1 MSRIRR
7 FFRIVWT
14 VARYRLDEVAQ
25 SIAPESRLA
34 RLSPLALLPKPTR
47 SPAERLRLAIEDLGP
62 IFVKFGQILSTRR
75 DLLPTDYADELAR
88 LQDRV
93 PPFPTQAAIARIE
106 AREGRP
112 LGEIFATFDEEP
124 IASASLAQV
133 HAATLAGGLDVV
145 VKVLRPDIE
154 TAIVKDLKLL
164 YGIAALLE
172 RFSRDARRLRLKEVV
187 ADYERTVFDELNL
200 LLEAANTATLRRNFA
215 DSPLLYAPRVH
226 WQHCHED
233 VFVVERVEGVPIADV
248 AELTARGTDME
259 KLAAR
264 GVETFFTQ
272 VFEHNFFHADMHPG
286 NIFVDVS
293 DPANPSYIAVDCAVI
308 GRLSEEDQAYLA
320 KNLVAFFH
328 QDYARVATLHV
339 ESGWVPPGTDVGEFE
354 AVIRQLC
361 EPIFERPLKE
371 ISFGNFL
378 VALFRAARRFDM
390 EVQPQLVLLQ
400 KTLLNIEGLGR
411 QLYPDLDL
419 WTTAKPFMERWI
431 QARYGPMGALRRLAD
446 RLPDLLEQL
455 PQLPDLLLGAQARI
469 RDLDRLAAQQRELIG
484 DAAEVLGSRR
494 RSNRWRRMA
503 GATLAL
509 VGLALLWTPLTNAVT
524 RGEFTA
530 PALGVLAMIV
540 GVLLAARS

>member
-1 MSRIRR
+1 MSRLRR
-7 FFRIVWT
+7 LARIVWT
-14 VARYRLDEVAQ
+14 VARYRLDEVAAAA
-25 SIAPESRLA
+25 IPESRLI
-34 RLSPLALLPKPTR
+34 RLTPFALLPRPKR
-47 SPAERLRLAIEDLGP
+47 SPAARLRLAIEDLGP

-75 DLLPTDYADELAR
+75 DLLSADYADELAR

-93 PPFPTQAAIARIE
+93 PPFPAEAAIDRIE
-106 AREGRP
+106 ASIGSPVAEA
-112 LGEIFATFDEEP
+112 FATFDDVP

-133 HAATLAGGLDVV
+133 HGATLADGADVV
-145 VKVLRPDIE
+145 VKVLRPGIE
-154 TAIVKDLKLL
+154 TLIEKDLRLL

-172 RFSRDARRLRLKEVV
+172 RFSRDARRLRLKAVV
-187 ADYERTVFDELNL
+187 SDYERTVSDELNL

-226 WQHCHED
+226 WQYCRED
-233 VFVVERVEGVPIADV
+233 VFVVERVEGVPIADS

-286 NIFVDVS
+286 NIFIDVS
-293 DPANPSYIAVDCAVI
+293 DPSDPSYIAVDCAVI
-308 GRLSEEDQAYLA
+308 GRLTEQDQTYLA

-328 QDYARVATLHV
+328 QDYASVARLHV
-339 ESGWVPPGTDVGEFE
+339 ESGWVPAGTDAGEFE

-371 ISFGNFL
+371 ISFGSFL

-419 WTTAKPFMERWI
+419 WATAKPFMERWI
-431 QARYGPMGALRRLAD
+431 EARYGPMGALRRLAD
-446 RLPDLLEQL
+446 RLPDLLDQL
-455 PQLPDLLLGAQARI
+455 PRFPDLLLGAEARF
-469 RDLDRLAAQQRELIG
+469 RDLDRLAAQQREVI
-484 DAAEVLGSRR
+484 AEVAEMLGRRR
-494 RSNRWRRMA
+494 RSSRWRRAA
-503 GATLAL
+503 GVILAL
-509 VGLALLWTPLTNAVT
+509 TGLVLLWKPLVSAFADS
-524 RGEFTA
+524 GLTA
-530 PALGVLAMIV
+530 PILGFAAVALGT
-540 GVLLAARS
+540 LLAARN

>member
-1 MSRIRR
+1 MTHIRR
-7 FFRIVWT
+7 FMRIIWT
-14 VARYRLDEVAQ
+14 IARFRLDEVAR
-25 SIAPESRLA
+25 SAVPESRLI
-34 RLSPLALLPKPTR
+34 RLSPFVLLGRPKR
-47 SPAERLRLAIEDLGP
+47 SAAERLRLAIEDLGA

-93 PPFPTQAAIARIE
+93 PPFPAETAIARIE
-106 AREGRP
+106 ASIGSP
-112 LGEIFATFDEEP
+112 IGEVFATFDEVP

-133 HAATLAGGLDVV
+133 HAATLADGAEVV
-145 VKVLRPDIE
+145 VKVLRPGIE
-154 TAIVKDLKLL
+154 SVIEKDLELL
-164 YGIAALLE
+164 YAIAALLE
-172 RFSRDARRLRLKEVV
+172 RFSRDARRLRLKAVV

-226 WQHCHED
+226 WEHCRED

-248 AELTARGTDME
+248 AELQARGTDMR

-286 NIFVDVS
+286 NIFIDVS

-308 GRLSEEDQAYLA
+308 GRLTEQDQAYLA

-328 QDYARVATLHV
+328 QDYARVARLHV
-339 ESGWVPPGTDVGEFE
+339 ESGWVPPGTDVSAFE

-419 WTTAKPFMERWI
+419 WATAKPYMERWI
-431 QARYGPMGALRRLAD
+431 EARYGPLAALRRLGD
-446 RLPDLLEQL
+446 RLPDLLDEL
-455 PQLPDLLLGAQARI
+455 PRLPDLLLGAEARFK
-469 RDLDRLAAQQRELIG
+469 DLDRLAAQQRGLI
-484 DAAEVLGSRR
+484 AEATEALGTRR
-494 RSNRWRRMA
+494 RHNRWRRIA
-503 GATLAL
+503 GLVLAL
-509 VGLALLWTPLTNAVT
+509 AGLVLLWKPLLAGDGFAAPAVGVAALVVGALFVT
-524 RGEFTA
+524 RN
-530 PALGVLAMIV
+530 
-540 GVLLAARS
+540 

>member
-1 MSRIRR
+1 MSRISR

-14 VARYRLDEVAQ
+14 IAKYRLDQVAQ

-34 RLSPLALLPKPTR
+34 RLSPLALLPRPTR

-75 DLLPTDYADELAR
+75 DLLPTDYADELAK

-93 PPFPTQAAIARIE
+93 PPFPAQAAIARIE
-106 AREGRP
+106 ACAGKP
-112 LGEIFATFDEEP
+112 IGEIFSTFDETP

-133 HAATLAGGLDVV
+133 HAATLSGGLEVV

-154 TAIVKDLKLL
+154 SAVAKDLKLL

-233 VFVVERVEGVPIADV
+233 VFVVERVKGVPIADV
-248 AELTARGTDME
+248 AGLIARGTDME

-308 GRLSEEDQAYLA
+308 GRLSEQDQAYLA

-328 QDYARVATLHV
+328 QDYARVARLHV
-339 ESGWVPPGTDVGEFE
+339 ESGWVPPGTDAGEFE

-431 QARYGPMGALRRLAD
+431 EARYGPIGTLQRLAD
-446 RLPDLLEQL
+446 RLPDLLELL
-455 PQLPDLLLGAQARI
+455 PQLPHLLLGAEARI
-469 RDLDRLAAQQRELIG
+469 RDLDRLAARQHALIG
-484 DAAEVLGSRR
+484 DAAEILGSRR
-494 RSNRWRRMA
+494 RGNAWRRAA
-503 GATLAL
+503 GAVLAL
-509 VGLALLWTPLTNAVT
+509 AGLALLWTPLTHAVA
-524 RGEFTA
+524 REGFTA

-540 GVLLAARS
+540 GMLLAARG

>member
-14 VARYRLDEVAQ
+14 IAKYRLDDVAR

-34 RLSPLALLPKPTR
+34 RLSPLALLPRPTR

-93 PPFPTQAAIARIE
+93 PPFPAQAAIARIE

-112 LGEIFATFDEEP
+112 IGEIFATFDEEP

-133 HAATLAGGLDVV
+133 HAATLSSGFDVV

-154 TAIVKDLKLL
+154 PAIVKDLKLL

-248 AELTARGTDME
+248 AGLIARGTDME

-264 GVETFFTQ
+264 GVETFFKQ

-328 QDYARVATLHV
+328 QDYARVARLHV
-339 ESGWVPPGTDVGEFE
+339 ESGWVPPGTDVAEFE

-431 QARYGPMGALRRLAD
+431 EARYGPMGALRRLAD

-455 PQLPDLLLGAQARI
+455 PQLPDLLLGAGARI
-469 RDLDRLAAQQRELIG
+469 RDLDRLAAQQREVIG
-484 DAAEVLGSRR
+484 EAAEMLGNRR
-494 RSNRWRRMA
+494 RNSRWRRIA
-503 GATLAL
+503 GVALAL
-509 VGLALLWTPLTNAVT
+509 AGVVLLWTPLMDVIAH
-524 RGEFTA
+524 RDFTA
-530 PALGVLAMIV
+530 PAV
-540 GVLLAARS
+540 GVAMLVVGALLSMRK

>member
-1 MSRIRR
+1 MTRIRR
-7 FFRIVWT
+7 LFRIVWT
-14 VARYRLDEVAQ
+14 VAKFRLDEVAR
-25 SIAPESRLA
+25 SIAPESRLV

-47 SPAERLRLAIEDLGP
+47 SAAERLRLAIEDLGP

-112 LGEIFATFDEEP
+112 IGEIFATFDEEP

-133 HAATLAGGLDVV
+133 HAATLSGGLDVV

-233 VFVVERVEGVPIADV
+233 VFVVERVEGVPIADISG
-248 AELTARGTDME
+248 LIARGTDME
-259 KLAAR
+259 KLADR

-328 QDYARVATLHV
+328 QDYARVAKLHV

-431 QARYGPMGALRRLAD
+431 EARYGPMGTLRRFAD

-455 PQLPDLLLGAQARI
+455 PQLPDLLLGAEARI
-469 RDLDRLAAQQRELIG
+469 RDLDRLAAQQRDLIG

-494 RSNRWRRMA
+494 RGNRWRRAA
-503 GATLAL
+503 GAMLAL
-509 VGLALLWTPLTNAVT
+509 VGLALLWTPLTNAVA
-524 RGEFTA
+524 RGEFIV
-530 PALGVLAMIV
+530 PALGVLAMV
-540 GVLLAARS
+540 AGVLLAARS

>member
-1 MSRIRR
+1 MTYIRR
-7 FFRIVWT
+7 VLRIIWT
-14 VARYRLDEVAQ
+14 IARFRLDEVAR
-25 SIAPESRLA
+25 SAVPESRLI
-34 RLSPLALLPKPTR
+34 RLSPFVLLGRPKR

-93 PPFPTQAAIARIE
+93 PPFPAETAIARIE
-106 AREGRP
+106 ASIGSP
-112 LGEIFATFDEEP
+112 IGEVFATFDEVP

-133 HAATLAGGLDVV
+133 HAATLADSAEVV
-145 VKVLRPDIE
+145 VKVLRPGIE
-154 TAIVKDLKLL
+154 SIIEKDLELL
-164 YGIAALLE
+164 YAIAALLE
-172 RFSRDARRLRLKEVV
+172 RFSRDARRLRLKAVV

-226 WQHCHED
+226 WEHCRED

-248 AELTARGTDME
+248 AELRARGTDMR

-286 NIFVDVS
+286 NIFIDVS

-308 GRLSEEDQAYLA
+308 GRLTEQDQAYLA

-328 QDYARVATLHV
+328 QDYARVARLHV
-339 ESGWVPPGTDVGEFE
+339 ESGWVPPCTDVSAFE

-419 WTTAKPFMERWI
+419 WATAKPYMERWI
-431 QARYGPMGALRRLAD
+431 EARYGPLAALRRLGD
-446 RLPDLLEQL
+446 RLPDLLDEL
-455 PQLPDLLLGAQARI
+455 PRLPDLLLGAEARFK
-469 RDLDRLAAQQRELIG
+469 DLDRLAAQQRELI
-484 DAAEVLGSRR
+484 AEATEALGTRR
-494 RSNRWRRMA
+494 RHNRWRRIA
-503 GATLAL
+503 GLILAL
-509 VGLALLWTPLTNAVT
+509 AGLVLLSKPLLAGDGFAAPAVGVAALVIGALFVT
-524 RGEFTA
+524 RN
-530 PALGVLAMIV
+530 
-540 GVLLAARS
+540 

>member
-1 MSRIRR
+1 MTHIRR
-7 FFRIVWT
+7 FLRIIWT
-14 VARYRLDEVAQ
+14 IARYRLDEAARSAV
-25 SIAPESRLA
+25 PESRLL
-34 RLSPLALLPKPTR
+34 RLSPFVLLGRPKR
-47 SPAERLRLAIEDLGP
+47 SAAERLRLAIEDLGP

-93 PPFPTQAAIARIE
+93 PPFSAETAIARIE
-106 AREGRP
+106 ASIGSPIREV
-112 LGEIFATFDEEP
+112 FATFDEVP

-133 HAATLAGGLDVV
+133 HAATLADGAEVV
-145 VKVLRPDIE
+145 VKVLRPGIE
-154 TAIVKDLKLL
+154 SVIEKDLELL
-164 YGIAALLE
+164 YAIAALLE
-172 RFSRDARRLRLKEVV
+172 RFSRDARRLRLKAVV

-226 WQHCHED
+226 WEHCRED
-233 VFVVERVEGVPIADV
+233 VFVVERVGGVPIADV
-248 AELTARGTDME
+248 AELEARGTDMR

-286 NIFVDVS
+286 NIFIDVS

-308 GRLSEEDQAYLA
+308 GRLTEQDQAYLA

-328 QDYARVATLHV
+328 QDYARVARLHV
-339 ESGWVPPGTDVGEFE
+339 ESGWVPPGTDVSAFE

-419 WTTAKPFMERWI
+419 WATAKPYMERWI
-431 QARYGPMGALRRLAD
+431 EARYGPLAALRRLGD
-446 RLPDLLEQL
+446 RLPDLLDEL
-455 PQLPDLLLGAQARI
+455 PRLPDLLLGAEARI
-469 RDLDRLAAQQRELIG
+469 KDLDRLAAQQRELIVE
-484 DAAEVLGSRR
+484 ATEALGTRR
-494 RSNRWRRMA
+494 RNDRWRRIA
-503 GATLAL
+503 GLILAL
-509 VGLALLWTPLTNAVT
+509 AGLVILWKPLLAGDGFAAPAVGVAALVVGALFVT
-524 RGEFTA
+524 RN
-530 PALGVLAMIV
+530 
-540 GVLLAARS
+540 

>member
-1 MSRIRR
+1 MTHIRR
-7 FFRIVWT
+7 FMRIIWT
-14 VARYRLDEVAQ
+14 IARFRLDEAAKSAV
-25 SIAPESRLA
+25 PESRLL
-34 RLSPLALLPKPTR
+34 RLSPFVLLGRPKRPA
-47 SPAERLRLAIEDLGP
+47 AERLRLAIEDLGP

-93 PPFPTQAAIARIE
+93 PPFPAETAIARIE
-106 AREGRP
+106 ASIGSQI
-112 LGEIFATFDEEP
+112 GEVFATFDEVP

-133 HAATLAGGLDVV
+133 HAATLADGAEVV
-145 VKVLRPDIE
+145 VKVLRPGIE
-154 TAIVKDLKLL
+154 SVIEKDLELL
-164 YGIAALLE
+164 YAIAALLE
-172 RFSRDARRLRLKEVV
+172 RFSRDARRLRLKAVV

-226 WQHCHED
+226 WEHCRED

-248 AELTARGTDME
+248 KELRARGTDMQ

-286 NIFVDVS
+286 NIFIDVS

-308 GRLSEEDQAYLA
+308 GRLTEQDQAYLA

-328 QDYARVATLHV
+328 QDYARVARLHV
-339 ESGWVPPGTDVGEFE
+339 ESGWVPPGTDVSAFE

-419 WTTAKPFMERWI
+419 WATAKPYMERWI
-431 QARYGPMGALRRLAD
+431 EARYGPLAALRRLGD
-446 RLPDLLEQL
+446 RLPDLLDEL
-455 PQLPDLLLGAQARI
+455 PRLPDLLLGAEARI
-469 RDLDRLAAQQRELIG
+469 KDLDRLAAQQRELIVE
-484 DAAEVLGSRR
+484 AAEALGTRR
-494 RSNRWRRMA
+494 RHNRWRRIA
-503 GATLAL
+503 GLILAL
-509 VGLALLWTPLTNAVT
+509 GGLVLLWKPLLAGDAFAAPAVGVAALVVGALFVT
-524 RGEFTA
+524 RN
-530 PALGVLAMIV
+530 
-540 GVLLAARS
+540 

>member
-1 MSRIRR
+1 MSRIDR
-7 FFRIVWT
+7 FVRIVWT
-14 VARYRLDEVAQ
+14 IARFRLDEVAQ
-25 SIAPESRLA
+25 SAAPGSRLI
-34 RLSPLALLPKPTR
+34 RLSPFALLPRPKRP
-47 SPAERLRLAIEDLGP
+47 PGERLRLAIEHLGP

-75 DLLPTDYADELAR
+75 DLLPTDYADELAK

-93 PPFPTQAAIARIE
+93 PPFPAQAAIARIE
-106 AREGRP
+106 ARAGKP
-112 LGEIFATFDEEP
+112 IGDIFATFDEEP
-124 IASASLAQV
+124 FASASLAQV
-133 HAATLAGGLDVV
+133 HAATLPGGVEVV
-145 VKVLRPDIE
+145 VKVLRPGIE
-154 TAIVKDLKLL
+154 TLIEKDLTLL

-172 RFSRDARRLRLKEVV
+172 RFSQDARRLRLKDVV
-187 ADYERTVFDELNL
+187 ADYERNVFDELNL

-215 DSPLLYAPRVH
+215 DSPLLYAPRVY
-226 WQHCHED
+226 WEHCHED
-233 VFVVERVEGVPIADV
+233 VFVVERVQGVPIADV
-248 AELTARGTDME
+248 AELKARGTDME

-286 NIFVDVS
+286 NIFIDVS
-293 DPANPSYIAVDCAVI
+293 DPENPSYIAVDCAVI
-308 GRLSEEDQAYLA
+308 GRLTDEDQTYLA

-328 QDYARVATLHV
+328 QDYMRVAKLHV

-419 WTTAKPFMERWI
+419 WATAKPFMERWI
-431 QARYGPMGALRRLAD
+431 EARYGPLGALRRFAD
-446 RLPDLLEQL
+446 RLPDLLDQL
-455 PQLPDLLLGAQARI
+455 PQLPDLLLGAEARI
-469 RDLDRLAAQQRELIG
+469 KDLDRLAAEQREVIG
-484 DAAEVLGSRR
+484 NAAEMLGRR
-494 RSNRWRRMA
+494 RRNRRWRRIA
-503 GATLAL
+503 GAAL
-509 VGLALLWTPLTNAVT
+509 GLAGLSLLWKPLTSALAGGDLEAAV
-524 RGEFTA
+524 
-530 PALGVLAMIV
+530 LGVAALAV
-540 GVLLAARS
+540 GALLLTRN

>member
-7 FFRIVWT
+7 FVRIVWT
-14 VARYRLDEVAQ
+14 IAKYRLDEVAR
-25 SIAPESRLA
+25 SVAPESRLA

-75 DLLPTDYADELAR
+75 DLLPTDYADELAK

-93 PPFPTQAAIARIE
+93 PPFPAHAAIARIE
-106 AREGRP
+106 AREGKP
-112 LGEIFATFDEEP
+112 IGEIFATFDEQP

-133 HAATLAGGLDVV
+133 HAATLDDGVDVV

-154 TAIVKDLKLL
+154 TIIEKDLKLL
-164 YGIAALLE
+164 YGIATLLE
-172 RFSRDARRLRLKEVV
+172 RFSRDARRLRLKAVV
-187 ADYERTVFDELNL
+187 ADYERNVFGELNL

-248 AELTARGTDME
+248 AELKARGTDME

-286 NIFVDVS
+286 NIFIDVS
-293 DPANPSYIAVDCAVI
+293 DPADPSYIAVDCAVI
-308 GRLSEEDQAYLA
+308 GRLTEEDQTYLA

-328 QDYARVATLHV
+328 QDYLSVAKLHV

-419 WTTAKPFMERWI
+419 WATAKPFMERWI
-431 QARYGPMGALRRLAD
+431 EARYGPLGALRRLAD
-446 RLPDLLEQL
+446 RLPDLLDQL
-455 PQLPDLLLGAQARI
+455 PRLPDLLLGAEARI
-469 RDLDRLAAQQRELIG
+469 KDLDRLAAQQREVIG
-484 DAAEVLGSRR
+484 EVAEALGRR
-494 RSNRWRRMA
+494 RRNSRWRRA
-503 GATLAL
+503 IGAALAL
-509 VGLALLWTPLTNAVT
+509 AGLVLLWEPFTNILVA
-524 RGEFTA
+524 GEFAA
-530 PALGVLAMIV
+530 PALGIAALVA
-540 GVLLAARS
+540 GALLAARN

>member
-1 MSRIRR
+1 MKRIA
-7 FFRIVWT
+7 RIAWT
-14 VARYRLDEVAQ
+14 IARYRLDDVAR
-25 SIAPESRLA
+25 AVVPESRLI
-34 RLSPLALLPKPTR
+34 RLSPFGLLPKPAR
-47 SPAERLRLAIEDLGP
+47 PPAERLRLAIEALGP
-62 IFVKFGQILSTRR
+62 IFTKFGQILSTRR
-75 DLLPTDYADELAR
+75 DLLPTDYADELAK

-93 PPFPTQAAIARIE
+93 PPFPAQDAIARIE
-106 AREGRP
+106 TREGKRV
-112 LGEIFATFDEEP
+112 GEVFATFDEHP

-133 HAATLAGGLDVV
+133 HGATLAGGADVV
-145 VKVLRPDIE
+145 VKVLRPGIE
-154 TAIVKDLKLL
+154 TVIAKDLKLL

-172 RFSRDARRLRLKEVV
+172 RVSRDARRLRLKAVV

-215 DSPLLYAPRVH
+215 DSPLLYAPRVY
-226 WQHCHED
+226 WQYCHED

-248 AELTARGTDME
+248 AELKARGTDMR
-259 KLAAR
+259 KLAER

-286 NIFVDVS
+286 NIFINVT
-293 DPANPSYIAVDCAVI
+293 DPAEPSYIAVDCAVI
-308 GRLSEEDQAYLA
+308 GRLTEEDQSYLA

-328 QDYARVATLHV
+328 QDYARVAKLHV

-419 WTTAKPFMERWI
+419 WSTAKPFMERWI
-431 QARYGPMGALRRLAD
+431 EARYGPIGALGRLAD
-446 RLPDLLEQL
+446 RLPDLLDQL
-455 PQLPDLLLGAQARI
+455 PRLPDLLLGAESRI
-469 RDLDRLAAQQRELIG
+469 KDLDRLAAQQREVIHE
-484 DAAEVLGSRR
+484 AAEALGHRR
-494 RSNRWRRMA
+494 RASRGRRAA
-503 GATLAL
+503 GVVLTLAG
-509 VGLALLWTPLTNAVT
+509 VVLLWTPLTD
-524 RGEFTA
+524 
-530 PALGVLAMIV
+530 ALGGGESTMPAIGVAAVFL
-540 GVLLAARS
+540 GVLLAARN

>member
-7 FFRIVWT
+7 LFRIGWT
-14 VARYRLDEVAQ
+14 IAKYRLDEVAR
-25 SIAPESRLA
+25 SIAPESRLV
-34 RLSPLALLPKPTR
+34 RLSPLVLLPKPTR

-93 PPFPTQAAIARIE
+93 PPFSTRAAIARIE

-112 LGEIFATFDEEP
+112 IGEVFSTFDEEP

-133 HAATLAGGLDVV
+133 HAATLSGGFDVV
-145 VKVLRPDIE
+145 VKVLRPAIE
-154 TAIVKDLKLL
+154 TAVAKDLKLL

-187 ADYERTVFDELNL
+187 ADYERTVFEELNL

-248 AELTARGTDME
+248 AELVARGTDME

-328 QDYARVATLHV
+328 QDYARVAKLHV

-371 ISFGNFL
+371 ISFGNSL

-431 QARYGPMGALRRLAD
+431 EARYGPMGALRRLAD

-455 PQLPDLLLGAQARI
+455 PQLPDLLLGAEARI
-469 RDLDRLAAQQRELIG
+469 KDLDRLAAQQRDLIG
-484 DAAEVLGSRR
+484 DAAEALGSRR
-494 RSNRWRRMA
+494 RSNRWRRA
-503 GATLAL
+503 FGVALAL
-509 VGLALLWTPLTNAVT
+509 AGLFLLWTPITDILAS
-524 RGEFTA
+524 GEFAA
-530 PALGVLAMIV
+530 PALGVITLVV
-540 GVLLAARS
+540 GTLLVARN

>member
-1 MSRIRR
+1 MKRIA
-7 FFRIVWT
+7 RIAWT
-14 VARYRLDEVAQ
+14 IARYRLDEVVRDAL
-25 SIAPESRLA
+25 PESRLI
-34 RLSPLALLPKPTR
+34 RLSPLALLPRPKR
-47 SPAERLRLAIEDLGP
+47 SPAERLRLAIERLGP
-62 IFVKFGQILSTRR
+62 IFIKFGQILSTRR
-75 DLLPTDYADELAR
+75 DLLPTDYADELAK

-93 PPFPTQAAIARIE
+93 PPFPTQDAIARIE
-106 AREGRP
+106 ARVGKP
-112 LGEIFATFDEEP
+112 IGEIFAAFDERP
-124 IASASLAQV
+124 VASASLAQV
-133 HAATLAGGLDVV
+133 HRATLANGADVV

-154 TAIVKDLKLL
+154 SVMAKDLRLL

-172 RFSRDARRLRLKEVV
+172 RFSRDFRRLRLKTVV

-215 DSPLLYAPRVH
+215 ESPLLYAPRVY
-226 WQHCHED
+226 WEHCHED
-233 VFVVERVEGVPIADV
+233 VFVVERVQGVPIADV
-248 AELTARGTDME
+248 AELKARGTDMR
-259 KLAAR
+259 KLADR

-286 NIFVDVS
+286 NIFIDVS
-293 DPANPSYIAVDCAVI
+293 EPAEPSYIAVDCAVI
-308 GRLSEEDQAYLA
+308 GRLTEEDQTYLA

-328 QDYARVATLHV
+328 QDYARVAKLHV

-419 WTTAKPFMERWI
+419 WATAKPFMERWI
-431 QARYGPMGALRRLAD
+431 EARYGPIGALRRLGD
-446 RLPDLLEQL
+446 RLPDLLDQL
-455 PQLPDLLLGAQARI
+455 PQLMDLLLGADARI
-469 RDLDRLAAQQRELIG
+469 KDLDRLAAQQREVIRE
-484 DAAEVLGSRR
+484 ATETLGSRR
-494 RSNRWRRMA
+494 RRLRRAA
-503 GATLAL
+503 GAALAL
-509 VGLALLWTPLTNAVT
+509 AGLVLLWEPLTA
-524 RGEFTA
+524 
-530 PALGVLAMIV
+530 ALAGGASEATVIGVAAMLLGI
-540 GVLLAARS
+540 LLAASK

>member
-1 MSRIRR
+1 MSRLRR

-14 VARYRLDEVAQ
+14 IAKYRLDEVAR
-25 SIAPESRLA
+25 SIAPESRLV
-34 RLSPLALLPKPTR
+34 RLSPLALLPGPTR

-93 PPFPTQAAIARIE
+93 PPFPAQAAIARIE

-112 LGEIFATFDEEP
+112 IGEIFATFDEEP

-133 HAATLAGGLDVV
+133 HAATLSGGFDVV

-154 TAIVKDLKLL
+154 TAILEDLKLL

-233 VFVVERVEGVPIADV
+233 VFVVERVDGVPIADV
-248 AELTARGTDME
+248 AGLIARGTDME

-264 GVETFFTQ
+264 GVETFFKQ

-293 DPANPSYIAVDCAVI
+293 DPENPSYIAVDCAVI

-328 QDYARVATLHV
+328 QDYARVARLHV

-431 QARYGPMGALRRLAD
+431 EARYGPMGALRRLAD

-455 PQLPDLLLGAQARI
+455 PQLPDLLLGAEARI
-469 RDLDRLAAQQRELIG
+469 KDLDRLAAQQREVIG
-484 DAAEVLGSRR
+484 EAAEMLGNRR
-494 RSNRWRRMA
+494 RNSRWRRAA
-503 GATLAL
+503 GVALAL
-509 VGLALLWTPLTNAVT
+509 AGLVLLWTPLMDAIAH
-524 RGEFTA
+524 RDFAA
-530 PALGVLAMIV
+530 PAVGVGMLIV
-540 GVLLAARS
+540 GALLATRR

>member
-1 MSRIRR
+1 MTHIRR
-7 FFRIVWT
+7 FLRIIWT
-14 VARYRLDEVAQ
+14 IARFRLDEVAR
-25 SIAPESRLA
+25 SAVPESRLI
-34 RLSPLALLPKPTR
+34 RLSPFVLLGRPKR

-93 PPFPTQAAIARIE
+93 PPFPAETAIARIE
-106 AREGRP
+106 ASIGSP
-112 LGEIFATFDEEP
+112 IGEVFATFDEVP

-133 HAATLAGGLDVV
+133 HAATLADSAEVV
-145 VKVLRPDIE
+145 VKVLRPGIE
-154 TAIVKDLKLL
+154 SIIEKDLELL
-164 YGIAALLE
+164 YAIAALLE
-172 RFSRDARRLRLKEVV
+172 RFSRDARRLRLKAVV

-226 WQHCHED
+226 WEHCRED

-248 AELTARGTDME
+248 AELRARGTDMR

-286 NIFVDVS
+286 NIFIDVS

-308 GRLSEEDQAYLA
+308 GRLTEQDQAYLA

-328 QDYARVATLHV
+328 QDYARVARLHV
-339 ESGWVPPGTDVGEFE
+339 ESGWVPPGTDVSAFE

-419 WTTAKPFMERWI
+419 WATAKPYMERWI
-431 QARYGPMGALRRLAD
+431 EARYGPLAALRRLGD
-446 RLPDLLEQL
+446 RLPDLLDEL
-455 PQLPDLLLGAQARI
+455 PRLPDLLLGAEARFK
-469 RDLDRLAAQQRELIG
+469 DLDRLAAQQRELI
-484 DAAEVLGSRR
+484 AEATEALGTRR
-494 RSNRWRRMA
+494 RHNRWRRIA
-503 GATLAL
+503 GLILAL
-509 VGLALLWTPLTNAVT
+509 AGLVLLWKPLLAGDGFAAPAVGVAALVIGALFVT
-524 RGEFTA
+524 RN
-530 PALGVLAMIV
+530 
-540 GVLLAARS
+540 

>member
-1 MSRIRR
+1 MTHIRR
-7 FFRIVWT
+7 FLRIIWT
-14 VARYRLDEVAQ
+14 IGRYRLDEAAQ
-25 SIAPESRLA
+25 SAVPESRLL
-34 RLSPLALLPKPTR
+34 RLSPFVLLGRPKR
-47 SPAERLRLAIEDLGP
+47 SAAERLRLALEDLGP

-93 PPFPTQAAIARIE
+93 PPFSAETAIARIE
-106 AREGRP
+106 ASIGSP
-112 LGEIFATFDEEP
+112 IGEVFATFDEVP

-133 HAATLAGGLDVV
+133 HAATLADGAEVV
-145 VKVLRPDIE
+145 VKVLRPGIE
-154 TAIVKDLKLL
+154 SVIEKDLELL
-164 YGIAALLE
+164 YAIAALLE
-172 RFSRDARRLRLKEVV
+172 RFSRDARRLRLKAVV

-226 WQHCHED
+226 WEHCRED
-233 VFVVERVEGVPIADV
+233 VFVVERVGGVPIADV
-248 AELTARGTDME
+248 AELKARGTDMR

-286 NIFVDVS
+286 NIFIDVS

-308 GRLSEEDQAYLA
+308 GRLTEQDQAYLA

-328 QDYARVATLHV
+328 QDYARVARLHV
-339 ESGWVPPGTDVGEFE
+339 ESGWVPPGTDVSAFE

-419 WTTAKPFMERWI
+419 WATAKPYMERWI
-431 QARYGPMGALRRLAD
+431 EARYGPLAALRRLGD
-446 RLPDLLEQL
+446 RLPDLLDEL
-455 PQLPDLLLGAQARI
+455 PRLPDLLLGAEARI
-469 RDLDRLAAQQRELIG
+469 KDLDRLAAQQRELIVE
-484 DAAEVLGSRR
+484 ATEALGTRR
-494 RSNRWRRMA
+494 RNDRWRRIA
-503 GATLAL
+503 GLILAL
-509 VGLALLWTPLTNAVT
+509 AGLVILWKPLLAGDGFAAPAVGVAALVVGALFVT
-524 RGEFTA
+524 RN
-530 PALGVLAMIV
+530 
-540 GVLLAARS
+540 